1 MEREIQVTADGS
13 HTIAIPALQVTY
25 HSRHGAIQESRHVF
39 IQAGLMAVPS
49 TEKIHILEM
58 GFGTGLNALLTL
70 QYALQQQQSVSYTSF
85 ELYPLEA
92 QQVANLNYAQQ
103 LNAENEHSEGRLEQM
118 FTGMH
123 EAEWEKDTRI
133 HPLFSLHK
141 TNQSL
146 LNLPLPH
153 EQAKSL
159 FTGFHLIYYDAFAP
173 NAQPELWTAEL
184 FSKLWGTLVPGG
196 ILVTYCS
203 KGDVR
208 RAMQAAGFTVEKIPG
223 PPGKREMLRA
233 TRPL

>member
-13 HTIAIPALQVTY
+13 HTIAIPSMQVTY

-39 IQAGLMAVPS
+39 IQAGLMAVAP

-70 QYALQQQQSVSYTSF
+70 QHALQHQQSVYYTSF

-92 QQVANLNYAQQ
+92 EQAASLNYAQQ
-103 LNAENEHSEGRLEQM
+103 LNAENEHHVADLEQL
-118 FTGMH
+118 FTDMYK
-123 EAEWEKDTRI
+123 AEWEKDVCI
-133 HPLFSLHK
+133 HPLFTLHK
-141 TNQSL
+141 TNRSL
-146 LNLPLPH
+146 LSLPLPQ
-153 EQAKSL
+153 ESAEPIY
-159 FTGFHLIYYDAFAP
+159 TGFHVIYYDAFAP

-184 FSKLWGTLVPGG
+184 FSKLWCTLVPGG
-196 ILVTYCS
+196 MLVTYCS

-233 TRPL
+233 SKPL